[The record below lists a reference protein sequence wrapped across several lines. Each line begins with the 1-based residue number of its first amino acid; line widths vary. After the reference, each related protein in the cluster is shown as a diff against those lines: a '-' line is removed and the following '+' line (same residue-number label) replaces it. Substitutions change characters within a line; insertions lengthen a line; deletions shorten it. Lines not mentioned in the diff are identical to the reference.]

1 MKLTQYQLVFC
12 TNISLLVYMIALVYY
27 LFWDFF
33 QYEIL
38 NYQKYEEKG
47 MEKKLIDDGYKH
59 YKDRS
64 GDSDEFTSL
73 KLYMFLQNLLKCI
86 SLRITVG
93 KMRLFWRII
102 NLIISAVI
110 MFLSIYGLFRY
121 VIPIY
126 IKRNSTLTVE
136 TLDNYD
142 KNELPWC

>member
-12 TNISLLVYMIALVYY
+12 TNLSLVVYMIALVYY

-93 KMRLFWRII
+93 KMRLFWRVM
-102 NLIISAVI
+102 NLIISTVI

>member
-1 MKLTQYQLVFC
+1 
-12 TNISLLVYMIALVYY
+12 MIALVYY

-47 MEKKLIDDGYKH
+47 MEKKLMTDGYKH

-64 GDSDEFTSL
+64 GDSDEFTDL
-73 KLYMFLQNLLKCI
+73 KLYMLLQNLLKCI
-86 SLRITVG
+86 SFRITVG
-93 KMRLFWRII
+93 NMKLFWRIT
-102 NLIISAVI
+102 NLVISAVI
-110 MFLSIYGLFRY
+110 MLLSVFGLLRY

-126 IKRNSTLTVE
+126 ITRNSTLTVE